1 MRFVGTA
8 PWTEETGGYEFSL
21 SEDGTLVHLHE
32 ADVIKVHYQQDRD
45 ELVLYFRYDK
55 RFAEGLGTADLSVKL
70 LDMYGMGTFIFESV
84 PVCIRLSAD
93 EVEVA
98 AMASLPPED
107 SA

>member
-32 ADVIKVHYQQDRD
+32 ADVLKVHYQQDRD

-55 RFAEGLGTADLSVKL
+55 RFAEGLLRERPILTLSFRNCAIL
-70 LDMYGMGTFIFESV
+70 E
-84 PVCIRLSAD
+84 
-93 EVEVA
+93 
-98 AMASLPPED
+98 
-107 SA
+107 